1 VGDKRKVTINVWG
14 SSRTTKNKTEEAVK
28 INNVKGKGKVL
39 PRTGHEG
46 SEGE

>member
-1 VGDKRKVTINVWG
+1 MEENSVIFAKNGKIFVNRKD
-14 SSRTTKNKTEEAVK
+14 RKNCLC
-28 INNVKGKGKVL
+28 KGKVL